1 MNVKHDEVNEELLRG
16 IKNFED
22 ILGYIR
28 TRTEKVELVTN
39 KTNSLGDL
47 FHALNKNL
55 FFLKSCKKYGYSM
68 SKFLERSVLVRLLFT
83 RQLDL
88 ELLENLDMNFIE
100 FLEEIDK
107 DYMEN
112 ITLMLKYDFNNKT
125 WRIKN
130 VPKRFIEHTH
140 YSINELLEQPLDKI
154 FPKVLA
160 KSRIKILE
168 KEIVLANINDEKLEF
183 KTEICDKETN
193 IKSVKFIINI
203 VPNLENNYSLY
214 MRCHFYKRQMII
226 IDEFGNFMNGSD
238 MLYQKAG
245 INADIVAASKG
256 RINIFSMFGLSK
268 KQKLEDIKIVQINT
282 ENIIDVTRDLFL
294 IENKNKCF

>member
-1 MNVKHDEVNEELLRG
+1 M
-16 IKNFED
+16 
-22 ILGYIR
+22 
-28 TRTEKVELVTN
+28 
-39 KTNSLGDL
+39 
-47 FHALNKNL
+47 A
-55 FFLKSCKKYGYSM
+55 
-68 SKFLERSVLVRLLFT
+68 KFLERSVLVRLLFT

-88 ELLENLDMNFIE
+88 ELLENLDMNFAE

-107 DYMEN
+107 DYMDN

-130 VPKRFIEHTH
+130 IPKRFIEHTN

-160 KSRIKILE
+160 KSRIRVLE
-168 KEIVLANINDEKLEF
+168 KEIVLANPNDEKLEF
-183 KTEICDKETN
+183 KTEICDKDTN
-193 IKSVKFIINI
+193 IKSVKFVINI

-226 IDEFGNFMNGSD
+226 VDEFGNFMNGSD

-256 RINIFSMFGLSK
+256 RINVFSMFGLSK
-268 KQKLEDIKIVQINT
+268 KQKIRRYKNGSYIN
-282 ENIIDVTRDLFL
+282 R
-294 IENKNKCF
+294 KYY